1 MRLLS
6 GETKHDRDADILDCV
21 QLMEPEMDY
30 EIVNKRLKNGRW
42 IKARVK
48 KRDGESRRGEGE
60 AGHYDLCPCCCDP
73 MPPGAR
79 RCPTC
84 GE

>member
-1 MRLLS
+1 
-6 GETKHDRDADILDCV
+6 
-21 QLMEPEMDY
+21 MEIEMDY

-42 IKARVK
+42 IKVRVK
-48 KRDGESRRGEGE
+48 KHDGDNQRGDGNRQE

-84 GE
+84 G